1 MRVLSNVILSA
12 ITLFLLAS
20 PPASAGDDADA
31 HEEIGPRLF
40 GFIRD
45 SDGKAVSGAKV
56 TANIKG
62 FGALVTRS
70 NATGAYRVPV
80 PGLGQKVSATGVSV
94 SCEKDGYKQSR
105 VLTRTPPNKK
115 PLVALEVDCR
125 LQAIKGK

>member
-12 ITLFLLAS
+12 TTLFLLAS
-20 PPASAGDDADA
+20 PPAFA
-31 HEEIGPRLF
+31 
-40 GFIRD
+40 
-45 SDGKAVSGAKV
+45 GAKV

>member
-1 MRVLSNVILSA
+1 MRVVSKLVSTA
-12 ITLFLLAS
+12 ITLFLLAL
-20 PPASAGDDADA
+20 PPAFAGEDADT
-31 HEEIGPRLF
+31 HDETGPRLF

-45 SDGKAVSGAKV
+45 TDGKAVSGAKV

-62 FGALVTRS
+62 FGALVARS

-80 PGLGQKVSATGVSV
+80 PGLGQQVPASGVSV
-94 SCEKDGYKQSR
+94 SCEKEGYKQSR